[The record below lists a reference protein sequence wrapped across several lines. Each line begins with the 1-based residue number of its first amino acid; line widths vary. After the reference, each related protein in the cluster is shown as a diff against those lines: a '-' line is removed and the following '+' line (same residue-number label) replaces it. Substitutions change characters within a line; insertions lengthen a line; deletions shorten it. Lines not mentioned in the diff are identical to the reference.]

1 MCHLGMGW
9 MWEVCECFITSLSLS
24 PMIGGPC
31 WGILHCKVSPAISLC
46 CLRFFLFQFPP
57 RDGTI
62 GLRETKLGSCKIW
75 FGFISLFHL
84 LIAIATISWGLPMC
98 HARCAC
104 YRLLSWLWL
113 LATSPWSNIRDV
125 LSATALLS
133 SCRRTS
139 TAHCMESVHSYLGL
153 LFSCRLLLFPAL
165 LSFPK
170 KLASSWCAQCLRTV
184 QRVICLFSYYSL
196 FIILTITLENT
207 CLFTLSPW
215 SQWPFIWITVGDA
228 RPSPWFD
235 FCLLWSL
242 LHGAEELSLKVP
254 VQTLAMAHTL
264 QGSHLSQ
271 IKTIVL
277 HWLLRSLWSLSPH
290 FPYPSSW
297 LGSSPIGLL
306 ADP

>member
-1 MCHLGMGW
+1 MQGVHATGCWVGSDFWQPHH
-9 MWEVCECFITSLSLS
+9 EVTSVMSY
-24 PMIGGPC
+24 PQQPC
-31 WGILHCKVSPAISLC
+31 SAPVDAR
-46 CLRFFLFQFPP
+46 LR
-57 RDGTI
+57 
-62 GLRETKLGSCKIW
+62 
-75 FGFISLFHL
+75 
-84 LIAIATISWGLPMC
+84 LIVWNRSIHI
-98 HARCAC
+98 
-104 YRLLSWLWL
+104 
-113 LATSPWSNIRDV
+113 
-125 LSATALLS
+125 
-133 SCRRTS
+133 
-139 TAHCMESVHSYLGL
+139 
-153 LFSCRLLLFPAL
+153 
-165 LSFPK
+165 
-170 KLASSWCAQCLRTV
+170 LASSFPATFYFSQHYCPFRRSSLPHDVPSAYALCRGLFV
-184 QRVICLFSYYSL
+184 CLFSYYSL

-215 SQWPFIWITVGDA
+215 SQWPFTWITVGDA

-297 LGSSPIGLL
+297 LGSSPMGLL
-306 ADP
+306 DDP